1 MSQLS
6 TRPEERSRCSTA
18 RLLEEVLSKPVGRGT
33 RLAGDSG
40 VLPVT
45 WSKGSDGVLLV
56 RPLQSLAPDLEV
68 EESNSGL
75 GQKEAISRPRGIG
88 IGSRGGKTLFL
99 SARLRREQMAPGRS
113 AEPG

>member
-1 MSQLS
+1 M
-6 TRPEERSRCSTA
+6 
-18 RLLEEVLSKPVGRGT
+18 GRGT

-75 GQKEAISRPRGIG
+75 GQKEAISRPHGIG
-88 IGSRGGKTLFL
+88 IGSRGGASLDST
-99 SARLRREQMAPGRS
+99 ARIAAAPGATGEPRS
-113 AEPG
+113 RT

>member
-1 MSQLS
+1 M
-6 TRPEERSRCSTA
+6 
-18 RLLEEVLSKPVGRGT
+18 GRGT

-68 EESNSGL
+68 EEPNSEL
-75 GQKEAISRPRGIG
+75 GQDETIAQPRGIG
-88 IGSRGGKTLFL
+88 KGSCGGGSQVCYVAST
-99 SARLRREQMAPGRS
+99 SQRVAWLRSLGLPGASRSLLDRERNAWLNP
-113 AEPG
+113 